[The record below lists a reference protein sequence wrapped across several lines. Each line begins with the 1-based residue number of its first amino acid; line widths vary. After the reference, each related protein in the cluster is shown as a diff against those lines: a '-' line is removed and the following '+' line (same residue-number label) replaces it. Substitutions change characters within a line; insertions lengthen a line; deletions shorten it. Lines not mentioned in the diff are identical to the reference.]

1 LRIGFPNKDAALKA
15 GIGYDV
21 ANAKT
26 GGTLEGSIM
35 ASRRPPKSPPASGSE
50 AGSPQ
55 DEGMRLRTAW
65 EAATEALLK
74 ALPDEYQPLTGK
86 LADVDHI
93 FRMALAR
100 RLEDAFNHQV
110 GGMPAATYD
119 DKRTLARWVNAEL
132 RRFGLALVCPKSKRP
147 SVLLAD
153 PGGTPGVGR
162 FQFQSESP
170 EGRKVR
176 AYSSATLP
184 RLELTA
190 APEG

>member
-1 LRIGFPNKDAALKA
+1 
-15 GIGYDV
+15 
-21 ANAKT
+21 
-26 GGTLEGSIM
+26 M
-35 ASRRPPKSPPASGSE
+35 ASRRPPKSPPASDDE
-50 AGSPQ
+50 AVSAR
-55 DEGMRLRTAW
+55 DEGITLRTAW
-65 EAATEALLK
+65 EAATEALLRS
-74 ALPDEYQPLTGK
+74 LPDGYHPLTGK
-86 LADVDHI
+86 MVDVDHG
-93 FRMALAR
+93 FRRALAR
-100 RLEDAFNHQV
+100 RLEEALNQQV
-110 GGMPAATYD
+110 DGMPATTYD

-132 RRFGLALVCPKSKRP
+132 RRFGLALVCPKTRRP

-190 APEG
+190 APEV